1 MTISCQHM
9 TMEEL
14 VDVLAQKTQIF
25 TQLLVEKK
33 FDEEYKQCKQ
43 EIQRILAEIEIRKEK
58 PDLCVLV
65 PPNLVAFLMLPLKDR
80 MAKKY

>member
-14 VDVLAQKTQIF
+14 VDVLAQKKQIF

-58 PDLCVLV
+58 PDQN
-65 PPNLVAFLMLPLKDR
+65 P
-80 MAKKY
+80 

>member
-1 MTISCQHM
+1 MTISCQHR

-58 PDLCVLV
+58 PDQN
-65 PPNLVAFLMLPLKDR
+65 P
-80 MAKKY
+80 

>member
-1 MTISCQHM
+1 MTISCQYM

-43 EIQRILAEIEIRKEK
+43 EIQRILVEIEIRKEK
-58 PDLCVLV
+58 PDQN
-65 PPNLVAFLMLPLKDR
+65 P
-80 MAKKY
+80 

>member
-58 PDLCVLV
+58 PDQK
-65 PPNLVAFLMLPLKDR
+65 P
-80 MAKKY
+80 